1 MLCFPPLFLVIIIP
15 NRENRSVSTIIE
27 YFHEPSTIDSDHT
40 GNVGIKSVAL
50 KKASERL
57 EVLRTAKYNIGHGEK
72 RAFNITVGSKV
83 TLLDLYLDWGN
94 VNFSLLLTSYPP
106 GGPIANFDDSY
117 NQTKDGKIVVRIHPK
132 TGTYIKQGDWK
143 FTVYGQK
150 VDGIDD
156 YTFKAVAHVS
166 I

>member
-1 MLCFPPLFLVIIIP
+1 MLCSPPLFLVIIIAH
-15 NRENRSVSTIIE
+15 RENISVSTIIE

-40 GNVGIKSVAL
+40 GDAGIKSIAL

-57 EVLRTAKYNIGHGEK
+57 EVLRAAKDNIGQGKK

-106 GGPIANFDDSY
+106 GGPIENFDDSY

-156 YTFKAVAHVS
+156 YTFRAVAHVS